1 MGEVMKLSRGKA
13 DPKMANKIIREELE
27 KINYEKISSILS
39 IFILILNAC
48 QQNMKTPEG
57 DFSIHAIVQ
66 GIDTVI
72 FEKIEANDLLLID
85 TLFAID
91 GEFVVANS
99 LEGSAFFLLRTPEG
113 EGINLLI
120 EKGENLEITGNRL
133 DGIRTTRLMGLKD
146 QVKSKNSTQN

>member
-1 MGEVMKLSRGKA
+1 MKRSL
-13 DPKMANKIIREELE
+13 
-27 KINYEKISSILS
+27 SILS
-39 IFILILNAC
+39 ILILILNAC

-72 FEKIEANDLLLID
+72 FEKIEANDLILID

-120 EKGENLEITGNRL
+120 EKVLSNTFFCVIINFWDFELNECQLERWESRAFL
-133 DGIRTTRLMGLKD
+133 PHYLCYF
-146 QVKSKNSTQN
+146 VSYKS

>member
-1 MGEVMKLSRGKA
+1 MKRSL
-13 DPKMANKIIREELE
+13 
-27 KINYEKISSILS
+27 SILG
-39 IFILILNAC
+39 IVILILNAC

-57 DFSIHAIVQ
+57 DFSIHAIVE

-99 LEGSAFFLLRTPEG
+99 LEAVSYTHLRAHET
-113 EGINLLI
+113 
-120 EKGENLEITGNRL
+120 
-133 DGIRTTRLMGLKD
+133 
-146 QVKSKNSTQN
+146 